1 MQRIVTILTGLALL
15 TLGFYFYVVIDG
27 YANAPDY
34 VATAPQAQ
42 QAAAAE
48 AQKTSLSPEKQ
59 ALVDTG
65 KGLFRTNCGSCHA
78 LNQKRIGPKLA
89 GVNEKYADDKEWL
102 YSWIQN
108 APAKI
113 NAGDPRAIALYEEY
127 DKQMMTAFPSLADSD
142 VEAILTYIE
151 VES

>member
-15 TLGFYFYVVIDG
+15 VLGFYFYVVVDG
-27 YANAPDY
+27 YANAPEY
-34 VATAPQAQ
+34 VATAPQNQ
-42 QAAAAE
+42 QTAAAT

-59 ALVDTG
+59 EMAS
-65 KGLFRTNCGSCHA
+65 KGENLFRTNCGSCHA
-78 LNQKRIGPKLA
+78 LNQRRIGPKLA

-113 NAGDPRAIALYEEY
+113 NAGDPRAVELYEEY
-127 DKQMMTAFPSLADSD
+127 NQQMMTAFPSLNEGDID
-142 VEAILTYIE
+142 AILTYIE